1 MTTRRRVIATGWI
14 IAAGLAATACGSE
27 SISLKS
33 GSSQQVQHGADLFSE
48 RCAGCHTLDVA
59 GTQGGATRVHDRERT
74 DGPNFNVRP
83 ETRDS
88 VLYAVRNGGFSGAIM
103 PQNIV
108 VGKDAEAVAAFVS
121 KYAGDERAPTISP
134 PSQPVAG
141 AGGGGGQGGGSGAP
155 STGTTSTPAQGTT
168 STPEAGTTST
178 SAQGTTSTPAQG
190 TTRTPAHGTTS
201 TRAGGTRHASAQATT
216 GTPAKGT
223 TSRPAEGTRSTGAG
237 GRKQASAQGKQ
248 IFPQQ
253 CGACHTL
260 KDAGT
265 KGQVGPNLDDL
276 KPDLQTTQTQVTNGG
291 GGMPPFK
298 GTLNP
303 GQIQAVSQ
311 YVSSVAGK

>member
-1 MTTRRRVIATGWI
+1 LPSNSYDARLMTTRRRVIATGWI

-27 SISLKS
+27 GISLKS

-59 GTQGGATRVHDRERT
+59 GTQGSATRVHDRERT

-83 ETRDS
+83 ETSDS

-121 KYAGDERAPTISP
+121 KYAGSKRAPTISP

-141 AGGGGGQGGGSGAP
+141 AGGGGQGGGSGAP
-155 STGTTSTPAQGTT
+155 STGTTSTPAQQGTSSTPAQGTT

-178 SAQGTTSTPAQG
+178 PAAGTTST
-190 TTRTPAHGTTS
+190 
-201 TRAGGTRHASAQATT
+201 
-216 GTPAKGT
+216 
-223 TSRPAEGTRSTGAG
+223 GAG
-237 GRKQASAQGKQ
+237 TQQAAAQGKQ
-248 IFPQQ
+248 IFTQQ

-298 GTLNP
+298 GTLTKK
-303 GQIQAVSQ
+303 QISDVST
-311 YVSSVAGK
+311 YVVHDITHGKTK